1 MNDPLLVLAA
11 GGTGG
16 HMFPAQAIAEEMV
29 ASGWQVKLST
39 DSRGARY
46 CENFPSD
53 VEVLIV
59 NSATFSGRSIF
70 GKLSVPLKIFYGV
83 FQSLLWFKRNKP
95 SCVVGFGGYPSIPA
109 ITAALIWR
117 IPTILHEQNG
127 VLGQVNKLFAKKV
140 DFVAYGIAPESLSSA
155 NSLYTGNPVR
165 NSVLKFK
172 ASPYIPPGD
181 YPINVLVIGGSQ
193 GARIMSD
200 IVPIAL
206 SKLSEKNIK
215 NIRVAHQARPED
227 INRVIKLYSENNI
240 KAEVASFFD
249 DAPRRISEAQL
260 VISRSG
266 ASSIA
271 DIATIGRPSIL
282 VPLKSA
288 IRDEQSVNALS
299 MTSVNS
305 AISFAEDDFTVDK
318 LAKCITKF
326 LSSPKKAEAMAAAAL
341 NRSSKNSVKM
351 LSDLILNLVQKKK
364 EVSTPSAK
372 PLKKRT

>member
-1 MNDPLLVLAA
+1 
-11 GGTGG
+11 
-16 HMFPAQAIAEEMV
+16 MFPAQALAEEMV
-29 ASGWQVKLST
+29 SIGWRVKLST
-39 DSRGARY
+39 DKRGARY
-46 CENFPSD
+46 AKNFPSE
-53 VEVLIV
+53 VEVSIIK
-59 NSATFSGRSIF
+59 SATFSGGSLL
-70 GKLSVPLKIFYGV
+70 GKLLVPLIIFYGV
-83 FQSLLWFKRNKP
+83 LQSLLWFKNNKP

-109 ITAALIWR
+109 VLAAFIWR

-127 VLGQVNKLFAKKV
+127 VLGKVNKLFSKRV
-140 DFVAYGIAPESLSSA
+140 DFVAYI
-155 NSLYTGNPVR
+155 GNPVR
-165 NSVLKFK
+165 NSVLKFS

-200 IVPIAL
+200 IVPVAL

-215 NIRVAHQARPED
+215 NIKVAHQARPED

-299 MTSVNS
+299 MTSENS

-351 LSDLILNLVQKKK
+351 LSDLILNLVREKK
-364 EVSTPSAK
+364 EVSKPSAK
-372 PLKKRT
+372 QLKKGTS